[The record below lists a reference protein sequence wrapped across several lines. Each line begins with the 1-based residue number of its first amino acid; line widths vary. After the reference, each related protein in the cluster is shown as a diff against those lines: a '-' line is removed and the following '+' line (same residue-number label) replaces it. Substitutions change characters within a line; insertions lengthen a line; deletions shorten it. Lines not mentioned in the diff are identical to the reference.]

1 MSKPTRVRVKGTHLR
16 HLLLILLLLLPV
28 SAAVVVPAIL
38 GPSFVEMVVG
48 ERPMDIIIVGYPF
61 LVFALVGLAIF
72 VGLQTREGWDPISFS
87 EDFFSRH
94 GSSYRYNSLRKIY
107 LNLSESHMV
116 LIFEEPLGE
125 SNTIGI
131 EIRKD
136 RIEPSLGDLISLLR
150 KHNVEMNETDT
161 FPYHDLQEMQ
171 NEVWKQTHK
180 DM

>member
-1 MSKPTRVRVKGTHLR
+1 MSKTTRVRVKGTHLE
-16 HLLLILLLLLPV
+16 HFLLILLLLLPV
-28 SAAVVVPAIL
+28 SAAVVVPTVF
-38 GPSFVEMVVG
+38 GPSFAGVLVG
-48 ERPMDIIIVGYPF
+48 ERPMDIIIVLYPVII
-61 LVFALVGLAIF
+61 LALVGLAIF
-72 VGLQTREGWDPISFS
+72 VGLQVRETWDPISFS
-87 EDFFSRH
+87 ENSFSRH
-94 GSSYRYNSLRKIY
+94 GSSYSYNSLRKIY
-107 LNLSESHMV
+107 PNPSESHMV
-116 LIFEEPLGE
+116 LLFEEPLGE

-136 RIEPSLGDLISLLR
+136 RIDPSLGDLISLLR